1 MNAIN
6 ERRGLSSSTHRAPRW
21 APLGKGKKRKRD
33 EKRGKKV
40 NFCEGL
46 AEIPIFGAL
55 TDDFV
60 LLFWGKKAE
69 KWDWKCYNGDKLN
82 VISIYDVVLC

>member
-1 MNAIN
+1 MRGEGSAPALTELRAELPW
-6 ERRGLSSSTHRAPRW
+6 ER
-21 APLGKGKKRKRD
+21 
-33 EKRGKKV
+33 EKREKGMKKEGKKV

-69 KWDWKCYNGDKLN
+69 K
-82 VISIYDVVLC
+82 